1 MIINTLKR
9 QKNSFYFAHRGVPWI
24 ERENSI
30 KSFCKAIE
38 LGCNGVEMDVQI
50 TKDKKVILYHDM
62 FIKKQNE
69 IFYIN
74 ELTYYQ
80 LEKVMRELNES
91 PPPLFNE
98 ILPII
103 KQNKKV
109 IFNIEIKSNKLNN
122 YFIIKTVKNYLQKND
137 IVNQCIISSFNYLL
151 LLQMKFCFRDV
162 LIGFI
167 VGQERLKKNRFALN
181 KIMIKVLR
189 PTFINPNGEFISNKF
204 IDWLVQNKFLI
215 MAYTVN
221 TKTLKS
227 KLKRMGIKIFFTDNH
242 SFYSNKS
249 FKPEI
254 TGQPIKESL
263 V

>member
-1 MIINTLKR
+1 MIINTLKQ
-9 QKNSFYFAHRGVPWI
+9 QKGSFYFAHRGASWI
-24 ERENSI
+24 EQENSI

-80 LEKVMRELNES
+80 LEKVMRDLNEI

-122 YFIIKTVKNYLQKND
+122 Y
-137 IVNQCIISSFNYLL
+137 CLL
-151 LLQMKFCFRDV
+151 YTSPSPRDR
-162 LIGFI
+162 G
-167 VGQERLKKNRFALN
+167 
-181 KIMIKVLR
+181 
-189 PTFINPNGEFISNKF
+189 
-204 IDWLVQNKFLI
+204 
-215 MAYTVN
+215 
-221 TKTLKS
+221 
-227 KLKRMGIKIFFTDNH
+227 
-242 SFYSNKS
+242 
-249 FKPEI
+249 
-254 TGQPIKESL
+254 
-263 V
+263 